1 MKGTWLLLLLIT
13 ISQAQVRPG
22 FNPEPPTGGAP
33 SLNTNIRA
41 TTPSIE
47 SASFSN
53 YYRNYGT
60 MFSINNDNYRAMVFA
75 NNLKKIQEHNA
86 DRTTT
91 YQMGVNQFTGL
102 TQDEFERF
110 ALGLFVDDR
119 TTEKVRI
126 ADDVE

>member
-1 MKGTWLLLLLIT
+1 
-13 ISQAQVRPG
+13 
-22 FNPEPPTGGAP
+22 
-33 SLNTNIRA
+33 
-41 TTPSIE
+41 
-47 SASFSN
+47 
-53 YYRNYGT
+53 

-86 DRTTT
+86 DRTAT